1 MPSKKC
7 MICGQL
13 KAIDEK
19 SLCCD
24 VCEEKELDLLVTV
37 YAFLHCSD
45 QDFYPIVELVKEIE
59 PINGVQLSST
69 FIRSWLKRQ
78 WLDKN
83 AKEEVCIPGTVQE
96 ELMSSGFSLNE
107 TVLDELDRLATGR
120 PKHDA
125 KEFERKSLKED
136 KGPRIGMAYMDRQ
149 RKSGGK

>member
-13 KAIDEK
+13 KSIDEK
-19 SLCCD
+19 SLCCEG
-24 VCEEKELDLLVTV
+24 CEEKELDLLVAV

-45 QDFYPIVELVKEIE
+45 QDFFPIVELVKEIE

-69 FIRSWLKRQ
+69 FVRSWLKKQ
-78 WLDKN
+78 WLEKN
-83 AKEEVCIPGTVQE
+83 AKEEVCVPGTVQE
-96 ELMSSGFSLNE
+96 ELMSSGFALNE
-107 TVLDELDRLATGR
+107 SVLDELDRRATGR

-125 KEFERKSLKED
+125 KEFERKQLND
-136 KGPRIGMAYMDRQ
+136 LKGPRIGMAYMDRQ